1 MATPEEI
8 REENRRMRILRML
21 VDVTTAILIQGIVS
35 RREAQDLI
43 QSTKGK
49 ILQLFP
55 GQEETY
61 NLIYKPRFERL
72 LRQFVWRE
80 MSTLSEN

>member
-8 REENRRMRILRML
+8 REENRRMRILRII
-21 VDVTTAILIQGIVS
+21 VDLTTVILMQGNVTRQ
-35 RREAQDLI
+35 EALDLI
-43 QSTKGK
+43 QSTKKK

-55 GQEETY
+55 DKEATY

-80 MSTLSEN
+80 MSTFSEN